1 MKEINK
7 MTYVDAIMIAEGEK
21 KSTMSEHIA
30 AWQFL
35 IDTGICWELQGK
47 YGRQAH
53 NLILEGIC
61 KLPYGKVLPVSIEK
75 PKDVSSKDDGFCE
88 ACECNPCDSGYGNY

>member
-47 YGRQAH
+47 DGRQAH

-61 KLPYGKVLPVSIEK
+61 KLPDGKVLPVSIEK

-88 ACECNPCDSGYGNY
+88 ACECNPCDCGYGNY

>member
-1 MKEINK
+1 MKKINE
-7 MTYVDAIMIAEGEK
+7 MTYAEAIMIAEGEK
-21 KSTMSEHIA
+21 KSNVSEHIA

-35 IDTGICWELQGK
+35 IDTGICWELQGN

-61 KLPYGKVLPVSIEK
+61 KLPYGSILPFPVEK
-75 PKDVSSKDDGFCE
+75 LKNSSLKDGGFCE
-88 ACECNPCDSGYGNY
+88 ACECDPCDCGYGNY